1 MVESLTQ
8 EKRPGHGVDFL
19 EDPPSDLL
27 CLLCHTLATDPQQTV
42 CDCAQLYCR
51 ACLERLGEASGQCP
65 NCKAPLRGFPDKRSA
80 QRIKALTVK
89 CTAESGGCG
98 WSGELGQ
105 LETHSLS
112 CEHTTESVPK
122 KRQSSSAEPHCQDA
136 LGYPGQSAAGSRKKR
151 LSSQQMNRTETKDDV
166 LMLHAPFLVVC
177 FMIVCITLSSCIM
190 GYI

>member
-1 MVESLTQ
+1 VPAVPY
-8 EKRPGHGVDFL
+8 PGHRPTADSL
-19 EDPPSDLL
+19 RLCPALL
-27 CLLCHTLATDPQQTV
+27 QGLP
-42 CDCAQLYCR
+42 
-51 ACLERLGEASGQCP
+51 GETGRGIWSVP
-65 NCKAPLRGFPDKRSA
+65 NCKAPLRGFPDKLSA

-105 LETHSLS
+105 LETHSLC